1 MTEIGFNIA
10 KLLGPNNVD
19 TLDTSQELD
28 EFDVNKSMDVWLL
41 GNTLIDINWVLQTQN
56 KERK

>member
-10 KLLGPNNVD
+10 KLLGPSSVD

-28 EFDVNKSMDVWLL
+28 EFDVNKSMDV
-41 GNTLIDINWVLQTQN
+41 
-56 KERK
+56 